1 MGGVVLFFLS
11 KPPIHQKYSSLP
23 HTQTFMS
30 PSSFPLTHK
39 HSQPKMI
46 PLHPPTQH
54 RAHLQDVPHL
64 SITSAHLPTL
74 PARTPMQRGIEGA
87 PGEGG
92 GENHS
97 SLRKHQMVWKHCPKA
112 QSLKG
117 LIPTDCLFLFPASCE
132 SRLHYHLHHLLWQGW
147 FNRSTPALGMS
158 SCSIF
163 FSPVNCAVI
172 SRLAWPFERQ
182 SRRLTCRKGHGCCG
196 ACAASRSPAWLLN
209 MSLMVAL
216 HRGSVQ
222 RQVGILFVSWNN
234 GGESGAPRL
243 WLENERWFAFWQ
255 WSYFIRWQGFI

>member
-54 RAHLQDVPHL
+54 RAHLHDVPHL

-92 GENHS
+92 GRTTQAYGNTKWYGNIAPKLSHS
-97 SLRKHQMVWKHCPKA
+97 
-112 QSLKG
+112 KG
-117 LIPTDCLFLFPASCE
+117 S
-132 SRLHYHLHHLLWQGW
+132 Y
-147 FNRSTPALGMS
+147 
-158 SCSIF
+158 
-163 FSPVNCAVI
+163 
-172 SRLAWPFERQ
+172 
-182 SRRLTCRKGHGCCG
+182 RLTVFFYFLPRVRAGSIIISITCCDRAGSIDQLQHWGCHL
-196 ACAASRSPAWLLN
+196 ARYSS
-209 MSLMVAL
+209 AL
-216 HRGSVQ
+216 
-222 RQVGILFVSWNN
+222 
-234 GGESGAPRL
+234 
-243 WLENERWFAFWQ
+243 
-255 WSYFIRWQGFI
+255 